1 MSKSKAGLAD
11 LKRLRA
17 SAQAAH
23 EAAQKTGQSHSIARS
38 GQHTINKA
46 KPVTAEEARLFA
58 RATQL
63 VEPLKSKRARVMH
76 MPADKPMDA
85 DTLAQ
90 KRHRATG
97 TQAPES
103 QTQVSDGY
111 TPISDTKEDIAWHA
125 PGIGPDTLRKL
136 RQAWWPIGSQID
148 LHGQTRD
155 EARQALINFIEISQQ
170 HGTRCVRIIH
180 GQGFGSTTGEGLL
193 RSLVAQWLTQMNAIS
208 AFSTAPKAHGG
219 RGALLALIRTS

>member
-1 MSKSKAGLAD
+1 MSRNKAGLAD

-23 EAAQKTGQSHSIARS
+23 EAALKAGQSQSITRS
-38 GQHTINKA
+38 GQHTTKQAEPIS
-46 KPVTAEEARLFA
+46 AEEARLFA
-58 RATQL
+58 RATQM
-63 VEPLKSKRARVMH
+63 VEPLKSTPARVMH
-76 MPADKPMDA
+76 SPADKQTD
-85 DTLAQ
+85 DERLKQ

-97 TQAPES
+97 TKAPES
-103 QTQVSDGY
+103 QNQVSDDY

-125 PGIGPDTLRKL
+125 AGIGSDTLRKL

-180 GQGFGSTTGEGLL
+180 GQGFGSATGEGVL
-193 RSLVAQWLTQMNAIS
+193 RSFVAQWLTQMDAIS
-208 AFSTAPKAHGG
+208 AFATAPNAHGG
-219 RGALLALIRTS
+219 RGALLALIRAS